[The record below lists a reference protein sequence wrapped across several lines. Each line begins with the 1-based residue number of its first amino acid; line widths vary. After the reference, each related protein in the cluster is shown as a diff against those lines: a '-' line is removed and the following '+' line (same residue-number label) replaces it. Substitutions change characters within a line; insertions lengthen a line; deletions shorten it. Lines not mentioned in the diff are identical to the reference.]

1 MRRLV
6 VLGFLGLA
14 ACASPQ
20 EQCIQNAGANL
31 RVVDKLIAE
40 TRGNLAR
47 GFAIETR
54 QVLITEAQVIGQDAD
69 GDDIVVDSVVAEDER
84 VPVAIDLVAEQN
96 KLNSLVARR
105 AELVSAQNAAIK
117 QCVALYP
124 EG

>member
-20 EQCIQNAGANL
+20 ELCIQKAGANL
-31 RVVDKLIAE
+31 RVVENLIRE

-54 QVLITEAQVIGQDAD
+54 QVLMTEEQVVGQDAD
-69 GDDIVVDSVVAEDER
+69 GEDIVIDSVVAEDER
-84 VPVAIDLVAEQN
+84 VPVAIDLVAEQS
-96 KLNSLVARR
+96 KLDSLVARR
-105 AELVSAQNAAIK
+105 AELVSQQNAAVQ

-124 EG
+124 DA